1 MKSTQIWMVRRN
13 KTFIGFCIIAGIL
26 GTEYSI
32 VIPTLLPYLENLIE
46 AEHPKF
52 MFGAIVSGYYI
63 TALIGG
69 VTITRYVDRTRKVK
83 QAILVLCA
91 FGVIGNFLYS
101 VPISALFPLFG
112 RLIQGFGDVSMSI
125 VTGEIARVY
134 KTEDIVSKLSTLTIC
149 FYVSF
154 IVAPAT
160 NIAFKRVNIS
170 ICNYQITEVNF
181 PSMLV
186 GVMWFI
192 CLLFTWKYINN
203 LSLEY
208 DPKTETETYSTKV
221 IQNNANIE
229 IKTEGRSEVI
239 LEQQDTDGTE
249 CSTESADNIE
259 EITKNSEDT
268 EITTVVTN
276 SENPLTIKN
285 VSTEYKSPDI
295 IEAITK
301 SSEITEIKTV
311 FTNSGNPLSIMDLS
325 TSFEFNL
332 ILILSFV
339 LGYCSVAFFDIA
351 LPLIAAE
358 HYNISSQNIGLLFCL
373 SGVTFVITLLVITRV
388 DKYYNIY
395 YLIMFSMLVFSL
407 SIQCFVSGIETKH
420 KTVGIVFLILY
431 VLLLGIGWSAEQM
444 LLGSLLTRIIQS
456 NTQSFAEGIRR
467 STTNFAYIIAGII
480 TPLMLKYVVIMCY
493 TIQSVLMIC
502 FILAVYRRRQLQYPE
517 LVQHG

>member
-1 MKSTQIWMVRRN
+1 MKSTKNWMDRRN

-46 AEHPKF
+46 TEHPKL

-83 QAILVLCA
+83 QALLVLCA
-91 FGVIGNFLYS
+91 FGVIGNFLYT

-125 VTGEIARVY
+125 MTGEIARVY
-134 KTEDIVSKLSTLTIC
+134 KTEDIVSKFSTLTIC
-149 FYVSF
+149 FYVTF

-160 NIAFKRVNIS
+160 NIAFKLVNIT
-170 ICNYQITEVNF
+170 ICNYRITEVNF

-186 GVMWFI
+186 GVTWFI

-229 IKTEGRSEVI
+229 IKIDSRSDVI
-239 LEQQDTDGTE
+239 LEQHDNDATE
-249 CSTESADNIE
+249 YINESSDNIE
-259 EITKNSEDT
+259 ATTKNSE
-268 EITTVVTN
+268 
-276 SENPLTIKN
+276 
-285 VSTEYKSPDI
+285 I
-295 IEAITK
+295 IEIP
-301 SSEITEIKTV
+301 TV
-311 FTNSGNPLSIMDLS
+311 FTKSEDPLSIKALS

-332 ILILSFV
+332 ILLLSFV

-373 SGVTFVITLLVITRV
+373 TGVTFVTTLLVITRV

-395 YLIMFSMLVFSL
+395 YLIMFSMFMFSL
-407 SIQCFVSGIETKH
+407 SIQCFVTGIVTKH
-420 KTVGIVFLILY
+420 KTFGIVMLILY
-431 VLLLGIGWSAEQM
+431 VLLLGIGWSAEQL
-444 LLGSLLTRIIQS
+444 LLGSLLTIIIPS

-493 TIQSVLMIC
+493 TIQSVLIVC
-502 FILAVYRRRQLQYPE
+502 FILAVYRRRKLQYPE
-517 LVQHG
+517 LVQHK